1 MITNIRHNLDLS
13 VINENEFS
21 NINILDD
28 RDNVHFCY
36 QNVPFRFS
44 VGQIKASDRAEVIYC
59 LLDKRVDSEEDIDF
73 YWTELTYNL
82 AKLDFIYLAIMF
94 PNIWEFHSEI
104 VENDEKSIT
113 FYAYM
118 LETEKIEIK
127 HYSFM
132 EKEDIKVYYL
142 AKPEIEH
149 QKVKLVFRKNAY
161 QIFEGLVDIKMN
173 FLVSSGYTYAS
184 IESENVF
191 LADQQKDV
199 DKWLEL
205 IQLTPTTEENY
216 NLFFDIE
223 FSVLVLENRIALFQI
238 GNFTFQYEF

>member
-1 MITNIRHNLDLS
+1 MITQITHSLDLS
-13 VINENEFS
+13 LPLNENDFS
-21 NINILDD
+21 NIQILDD

-36 QNVPFRFS
+36 KNVTFCFS

-59 LLDKRVDSEEDIDF
+59 LLDKNVDSEEDIDF

-94 PNIWEFHSEI
+94 PNLWEFHSEI
-104 VENDEKSIT
+104 VESDDKSIT
-113 FYAYM
+113 FYA
-118 LETEKIEIK
+118 
-127 HYSFM
+127 FM
-132 EKEDIKVYYL
+132 ENEGEENETKVYSL
-142 AKPEIEH
+142 QEPEAEH

-173 FLVSSGYTYAS
+173 FLVSLGYTYAS

-205 IQLTPTTEENY
+205 IQLTPTTETNY

>member
-1 MITNIRHNLDLS
+1 MITQISHSLDLS
-13 VINENEFS
+13 LPLNENDFS

-44 VGQIKASDRAEVIYC
+44 VGQIESECDQRKAIIEISDRYPQNQ
-59 LLDKRVDSEEDIDF
+59 EDLDF
-73 YWTELTYNL
+73 YWCELTYNL
-82 AKLDFIYLAIMF
+82 SKYDFIQLACMF

-104 VENDEKSIT
+104 VESNEKSIT
-113 FYAYM
+113 FYA
-118 LETEKIEIK
+118 
-127 HYSFM
+127 FM
-132 EKEDIKVYYL
+132 ENEGEENETKIYSLQE
-142 AKPEIEH
+142 PEVEH
-149 QKVKLVFRKNAY
+149 QKLKLIFRKNAY

-173 FLVSSGYTYAS
+173 FLVSSSYTHAS

-205 IQLTPTTEENY
+205 IQLTPTTETNY